1 MGASVVRNVDY
12 KGETDMEKKP
22 KVTVEAVNE
31 VVKEAGDMPKLTEK
45 QRKKL
50 EQRQKQYWNSMI
62 TRAEAFDMVEN
73 AVRVST
79 QQNKLLSVQV
89 KALTKFIIDKGL
101 GTEEE
106 LNEIAKQVMDEL
118 YGPPPELKTEQKDV
132 GSEE

>member
-1 MGASVVRNVDY
+1 
-12 KGETDMEKKP
+12 MEKKP

-132 GSEE
+132 GSGE